1 MYDYLLLEVILD
13 VLFIEKFSHR
23 VFLGVVL
30 CPFPLQDPFFL
41 TSDEYLEQL

>member
-13 VLFIEKFSHR
+13 VLFIERSSHR

-30 CPFPLQDPFFL
+30 CPFPLLDPILL
-41 TSDEYLEQL
+41 TSDEYMEQL